1 MAKDLR
7 RYGMGIYT
15 NGLGFSLNSLYFQQL
30 VPMTSVHLGFDMGIR
45 NLAYCLIRHITTGEA
60 KSWSIEAWNNID
72 LLEGGV
78 SAQDAKR
85 CCACSSPAVWIFS
98 PENTKWCKG
107 CATGVRRKRTAT
119 KRPSNPVLPCALTV
133 KPMKALAIEK
143 GMSDAKKAK
152 KEALIAWC
160 MERYL
165 IPWKASKAS
174 DNSLATILLAM
185 DSWLDSVLPTFVS
198 ATLIRLENQPV
209 MKGPTMKSVQMI
221 LFTLLSH
228 RLRREHN
235 WTGRIEFVHAGTK
248 SKHATSA
255 TPIATAESTNES
267 AAYRERKKTAE
278 SDVTDILTKAGMT
291 SWLSFFE
298 GRTKKSD
305 LADAMLMALRD

>member
-174 DNSLATILLAM
+174 DNSLATILMAM

-248 SKHATSA
+248 SKHAIPA

-291 SWLSFFE
+291 SWLTFFE
-298 GRTKKSD
+298 GRSKKSD

>member
-143 GMSDAKKAK
+143 GMSDAKNAK

-174 DNSLATILLAM
+174 DNSLATILMAM

-291 SWLSFFE
+291 SWLTFFE
-298 GRTKKSD
+298 GRSKKSD